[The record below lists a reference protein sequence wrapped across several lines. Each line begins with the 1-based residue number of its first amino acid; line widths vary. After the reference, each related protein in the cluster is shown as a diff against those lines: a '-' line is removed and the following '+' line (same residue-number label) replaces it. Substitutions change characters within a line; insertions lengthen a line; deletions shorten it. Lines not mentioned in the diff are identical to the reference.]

1 MTFKTINDVRAY
13 CWLMAKQIAEDYD
26 PNDYGSAIKNTYLD
40 VFDFIEKQ
48 WEEEEGEKL

>member
-40 VFDFIEKQ
+40 VFDFIEKS